1 MNGLEMVNAYKKFSA
16 TDNYIVG
23 GICGNVVKFAI
34 VKFDDLMNNL
44 LLDKGS
50 NKERSATT
58 LRFSFCGMLK
68 KNVTKNGV
76 TLCDKDTFEKL
87 AKELGNNKGKAFE
100 KLVTEFYNQ
109 VWTADNTP
117 FYVSGDIN
125 INGVEYQIKTHK
137 ATFTNE
143 KTLQELAV

>member
-1 MNGLEMVNAYKKFSA
+1 MNGLEMVNAYKKLSA

-23 GICGNVVKFAI
+23 GICGNEVKFAM

-50 NKERSATT
+50 NKERSSMT

-68 KNVTKNGV
+68 RNVTKNGI
-76 TLCDKDTFEKL
+76 TLCDKETFEKL
-87 AKELGNNKGKAFE
+87 AEMFGKNKGKAFE
-100 KLVTEFYNQ
+100 KLVTEHFNQ
-109 VWTADNTP
+109 VWKADNTP

-125 INGVEYQIKTHK
+125 INGIEYQIKTHK

-143 KTLQELAV
+143 KTLEELMA